1 MLVGAGPAHSAVHDV
16 AWVIAKTSTRRFFV
30 LLAVA
35 TFVVIVAASALAA
48 VAAARNAAATD
59 KARDR
64 GLRVAES
71 VTRFRIHL
79 GLADAELA
87 TVLVTERA
95 ETPFNRSRYEAE
107 LLDASLSLTDA
118 GLAATGRNAD
128 DIGTLAAGLVRY
140 AGLVETARQYPI
152 GTTFHDLA
160 RDEVREVLVPTAD
173 RVRRAAEGQV
183 EAAAGDRT
191 TRWAV
196 VAIGGLVL
204 ALVVLV
210 VVVVL
215 VAGRT
220 HVRLHLLLVAALVG
234 LVVELTLVGPGLW
247 SQRNRLEAAGDDEI
261 AAFTAANAAATGLF
275 DLRTVQTTAVAARGG
290 GEADFERFD
299 AAAEALADG
308 LAASGART
316 AGLRTLRPAV
326 AAYVDSA
333 DDVAGLAAED
343 RHREAVA
350 ATVDGGSAIA
360 YRTARRLAVST
371 VNRSTRDLGVRL
383 DAAADD
389 GVAWPVPLGL
399 GTAVAVLAAGG
410 VLRRG
415 WDYL

>member
-1 MLVGAGPAHSAVHDV
+1 MLVGAGPGHSAVHDA
-16 AWVIAKTSTRRFFV
+16 AWAISKTSTRRFFV

-35 TFVVIVAASALAA
+35 AFVVIVAASALAA
-48 VAAARNAAATD
+48 FAAARNAAVTD

-79 GLADAELA
+79 SLADAEVA
-87 TVLVTERA
+87 TVLVTERD
-95 ETPFNRSRYEAE
+95 ETPFNRARYEAE

-140 AGLVETARQYPI
+140 AGLVETSRQYPI

-160 RDEVREVLVPTAD
+160 RDELREVLVPTAD

-210 VVVVL
+210 AVVVL
-215 VAGRT
+215 VAGR
-220 HVRLHLLLVAALVG
+220 
-234 LVVELTLVGPGLW
+234 VVELTLVGPGLW
-247 SQRNRLEAAGDDEI
+247 SQRNRLEAAGDAEI
-261 AAFTAANAAATGLF
+261 AAFTAANAAATDLF

-290 GEADFERFD
+290 GDADFERFD
-299 AAAEALADG
+299 AAAGALADH

-316 AGLRTLRPAV
+316 AGLRTLGPAV

-333 DDVAGLAAED
+333 GEVAGLAAQD
-343 RHREAVA
+343 RDREAVA
-350 ATVDGGSAIA
+350 ATVDGSSAIA

-389 GVAWPVPLGL
+389 GVAWPVPLGF